1 MIQSLGFIL
10 NEKKCVTIPQRRIE
24 FLGFVVDT
32 VQMTLSLPPE
42 KIAKLQKECRHASN
56 QGRQTARQLA
66 HLIGMMTSCI
76 PAVLPAPLHY
86 RALQRL
92 RLEALGPSRVDYDHA
107 IPLSA
112 QALQDLEWWITQ
124 LPLNASQPILPV
136 PPVMSLETDASM
148 IGWGAVCRNTK
159 IATGGPWSKGESTAH
174 INWLELKAAFLAVQC
189 YARQLHNCHI
199 QIFLDNRVAVAYIN
213 KMGGTHSR
221 KLCDLALEMW
231 EWCIERRLTV
241 HAEHLLGKFNVT
253 ADFESRHPND
263 SSDWQLSPRVF
274 RELDLHYG
282 PMTVDP
288 FASFRNTQLTIFFSW
303 KPDPKASAI
312 DALAQPWIHHR
323 PYMFPPFALIGRC
336 LQKIRKEV
344 VPFALLVA
352 PIWRSQTWYPLVLE
366 MLVDLPQILPNSDN
380 LLLNSQSEPH
390 PLVIQGHLTLA
401 AWPISGDPCRIKDF
415 RKGLLTSYVPPGEK
429 GQRNHTIQLGGDGF
443 AGVVQGK
450 SIQFLPPW

>member
-1 MIQSLGFIL
+1 
-10 NEKKCVTIPQRRIE
+10 
-24 FLGFVVDT
+24 
-32 VQMTLSLPPE
+32 MTLSLPPE

-199 QIFLDNRVAVAYIN
+199 QIFLDN
-213 KMGGTHSR
+213 
-221 KLCDLALEMW
+221 
-231 EWCIERRLTV
+231 
-241 HAEHLLGKFNVT
+241 
-253 ADFESRHPND
+253 
-263 SSDWQLSPRVF
+263 
-274 RELDLHYG
+274 
-282 PMTVDP
+282 
-288 FASFRNTQLTIFFSW
+288 
-303 KPDPKASAI
+303 
-312 DALAQPWIHHR
+312 
-323 PYMFPPFALIGRC
+323 
-336 LQKIRKEV
+336 
-344 VPFALLVA
+344 
-352 PIWRSQTWYPLVLE
+352 
-366 MLVDLPQILPNSDN
+366 
-380 LLLNSQSEPH
+380 
-390 PLVIQGHLTLA
+390 
-401 AWPISGDPCRIKDF
+401 
-415 RKGLLTSYVPPGEK
+415 
-429 GQRNHTIQLGGDGF
+429 
-443 AGVVQGK
+443 
-450 SIQFLPPW
+450 